1 VQYRYT
7 KHDEKLRNSKPDV
20 GIENGENEMHT
31 LESEDSGIGV
41 HEGRVSGDRP
51 AEGLIGHG
59 HIDDDDAVLRRRFS
73 HADVLVRLHRHVR
86 ERDELWVDPQAR

>member
-1 VQYRYT
+1 
-7 KHDEKLRNSKPDV
+7 
-20 GIENGENEMHT
+20 MHT

-41 HEGRVSGDRP
+41 HEGRVGSDRP

-59 HIDDDDAVLRRRFS
+59 HVDDDHAVLRRRFS

-86 ERDELWVDPQAR
+86 ESDELRVDPQAR